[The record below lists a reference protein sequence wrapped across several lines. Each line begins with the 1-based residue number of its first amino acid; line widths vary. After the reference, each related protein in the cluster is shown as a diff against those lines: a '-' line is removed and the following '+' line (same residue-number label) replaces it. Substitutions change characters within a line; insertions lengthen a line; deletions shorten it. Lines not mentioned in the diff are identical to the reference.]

1 MCEILLAVVVIITQL
16 IHLQQAAHIHI
27 GRFAVPIRSVKQI
40 GERFRSAHIR
50 IQLRVPVIAQLV
62 LDNSSARVCCRVR
75 PRVHIVWLRFKVSLI
90 SPHACS
96 KLQNMAG
103 IDTEVF
109 ITCRVGDIFSI
120 ARIGPVVKQ
129 VDRRAKRGQAL
140 HGVCAQR
147 LIIHNPRGRSLPGN
161 RKGGKAADCEG
172 QVYRRAVRC
181 SRFRRCRIQGHQRDG
196 GPRVI
201 LCLGLNGG
209 IHNFGRQ
216 GFALFGKVH
225 QGQGIGVGVGRQG
238 AGGQLDRNLHIARR
252 LNRFAFQ
259 RKPDIQRQETIV
271 LAHFL
276 QGAFQ
281 PGQGIGVGQHA
292 GFQPGAGGQHAFSR
306 LHGDLGAVLH
316 HLAGI
321 KRRGRFRRS
330 RGKRHRRLHRRVFL
344 LRFRGGLRRGVCRG
358 GRRRGGLFRR
368 VRGRGWLRFNSGGF
382 AGSRVLGR
390 VLRRK
395 VIRCGFRGCHAGQI
409 GCECRSRQAAR
420 HAYRQQRAEYTFF
433 HLLIQLL

>member
-1 MCEILLAVVVIITQL
+1 
-16 IHLQQAAHIHI
+16 
-27 GRFAVPIRSVKQI
+27 
-40 GERFRSAHIR
+40 
-50 IQLRVPVIAQLV
+50 
-62 LDNSSARVCCRVR
+62 
-75 PRVHIVWLRFKVSLI
+75 
-90 SPHACS
+90 
-96 KLQNMAG
+96 MAG
-103 IDTEVF
+103 IDALVF
-109 ITCRVGDIFSI
+109 I
-120 ARIGPVVKQ
+120 IGWIVIICVILRTDPVVKQ
-129 VDRRAKRGQAL
+129 VDRRTKRGQAL

-147 LIIHNPRGRSLPGN
+147 SIIHGTRGRSLPGN

-172 QVYRRAVRC
+172 QVYRQAVRC
-181 SRFRRCRIQGHQRDG
+181 SRFRRCRI
-196 GPRVI
+196 I

-225 QGQGIGVGVGRQG
+225 QGQGIGVGVSRQG

-344 LRFRGGLRRGVCRG
+344 LRFRGWLRRGVCRG